1 MLERISQSPTIKG
14 VHLGISHSHFFLSS
28 IMNKTKLE
36 NKNTQQN
43 KTIPGTPLKQ
53 EIIESQFHLLQHSL
67 YLIYSHRL
75 LLFLIKIF
83 SKKYIKYVWFF
94 FLNLTSFAWNERRRK
109 KKVLLS
115 WINSSSWVNYGFL
128 FSQLWLF

>member
-1 MLERISQSPTIKG
+1 MLERISQSLTIKG
-14 VHLGISHSHFFLSS
+14 AHLRISHSHFFLSS

-67 YLIYSHRL
+67 YLIIPMDYYY
-75 LLFLIKIF
+75 F
-83 SKKYIKYVWFF
+83 
-94 FLNLTSFAWNERRRK
+94 
-109 KKVLLS
+109 
-115 WINSSSWVNYGFL
+115 
-128 FSQLWLF
+128 

>member
-1 MLERISQSPTIKG
+1 MPTTLEFSWLTLVQILMLERMSQSPMIKG

-67 YLIYSHRL
+67 YLIYSHGL
-75 LLFLIKIF
+75 LLFLIKMF
-83 SKKYIKYVWFF
+83 SKKLSNMYEIFF
-94 FLNLTSFAWNERRRK
+94 S
-109 KKVLLS
+109 
-115 WINSSSWVNYGFL
+115 I
-128 FSQLWLF
+128 